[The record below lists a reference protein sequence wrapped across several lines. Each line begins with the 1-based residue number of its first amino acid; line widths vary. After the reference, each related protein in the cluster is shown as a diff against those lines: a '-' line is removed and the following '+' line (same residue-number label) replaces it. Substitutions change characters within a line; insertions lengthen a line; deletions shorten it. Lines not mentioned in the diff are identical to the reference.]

1 MSGHP
6 GRIMGER
13 ILVGRIGA
21 AHGVRG
27 EVKVKPF
34 TEDPATLARLGPL
47 ETGDGRK
54 LAIAGIRPQGDGFVA
69 RITGVADR
77 NAAEALRNLDLFVDR
92 AALPAIEAED
102 EFYYADLVGLAA
114 VTVDGTALGRVVAIQ
129 DFGAGDLVEIE
140 PPGGGTTRFLP
151 FTRAI
156 VPVVDIAGGRIVVA
170 PPEESEARPED
181 EDEGED
187 PGATDEG
194 PAP

>member
-1 MSGHP
+1 
-6 GRIMGER
+6 MGER

-27 EVKVKPF
+27 EVKVRPF

-54 LAIAGIRPQGDGFVA
+54 LAIAAIRPQGDGFVA
-69 RITGVADR
+69 RIAGVADR
-77 NAAEALRNLDLFVDR
+77 NAAETLRNLDLFVDR
-92 AALPAIEAED
+92 TALPAIEAED

-114 VTVDGTALGRVVAIQ
+114 VTADGTALGRVVAIQ

-151 FTRAI
+151 FTREI
-156 VPVVDIAGGRIVVA
+156 VPVVDITGGRIVVA
-170 PPEESEARPED
+170 PPEESEARPEQD
-181 EDEGED
+181 EDGGEE
-187 PGATDEG
+187 PGAPDEG
-194 PAP
+194 AAP